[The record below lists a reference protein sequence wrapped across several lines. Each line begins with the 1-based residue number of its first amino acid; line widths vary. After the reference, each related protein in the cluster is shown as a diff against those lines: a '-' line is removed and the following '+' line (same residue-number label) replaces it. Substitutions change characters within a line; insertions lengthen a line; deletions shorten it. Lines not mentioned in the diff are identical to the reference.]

1 MGKERRIHF
10 SISPTRTSVGKL
22 ICLWF
27 ANQPDKK
34 ASLLLVIS
42 YIKQIFGDGDFLVAI
57 SNKNDVKLNALFLEY
72 TKDIC
77 VIDVGVYANN
87 EPKRVD
93 ISFYS
98 SSNALIYNWLK
109 KQTSPSKSLIF
120 AIYLTMQ
127 LYGAG
132 NVFDGI
138 VSDFVFDSSKIN
150 IINKSNQVSD
160 IESDS
165 SLLKDVSMDA
175 EMNELLNQQ

>member
-1 MGKERRIHF
+1 MVKARRIHF

-22 ICLWF
+22 VCLWF
-27 ANQPDKK
+27 ANQPDRKS
-34 ASLLLVIS
+34 ALLLVVS
-42 YIKQIFGDGDFLVAI
+42 YIKHIFGDGDFLVGL
-57 SNKNDVKLNALFLEY
+57 SNKNDAKLNALFLEY

-87 EPKRVD
+87 EPKRID
-93 ISFYS
+93 MSFYS
-98 SSNALIYNWLK
+98 SHNSVIYNWLK

-120 AIYLTMQ
+120 AIYLMMQ

-132 NVFDGI
+132 NVFDSI
-138 VSDFVFDSSKIN
+138 VSDFVFDSSRIN
-150 IINKSNQVSD
+150 IINKGNQVSD